1 MILTLKSLRWKN
13 FNSYGEMWTEVDLTR
28 NPITVVIGKNGYGKS
43 TVTDALAFNLFGK
56 GIRKNKKANLINR
69 RNKKGLMT
77 ECVFD
82 IDGKVYLVRRG
93 LKPDTFEIYEDG
105 EGGTLLN
112 QDASNTQYQ
121 KIFEN
126 TILKMNFTTFTQS
139 VIVSKT
145 LYTPFMQLRSPERRV
160 YVENVLRLQVF
171 GIMSKLHKKKHDLL
185 ADECDD
191 AKYDFEK
198 LDIKYNETEKMID
211 VTKKIMESNTQ
222 EKILSINNQIKS
234 KKDEINNLVL
244 EYKSLESGII
254 EVDDSI
260 KKKYNTNSSTLNQLE
275 LKKESLNSDLIKLG
289 KSDKV
294 CTMCGNEYAEGHFD
308 NHIKDLKEKLEKVEN
323 AIITLTETVKS
334 LKIELDQYTI
344 DVNKNSEINIE
355 LNSIKRL
362 LVSHNTEVKR
372 LETEFLSINEDTT
385 ELDKLTDNLY
395 NIGIEKNKKEEE
407 YKELA
412 KKLNYGNLV
421 TAMLKDSGI
430 KSTIIDKSIPLIN
443 KLINQNLCD
452 FGFFVKF
459 ELDSEFNE
467 TISVRGFESASY
479 SDFSEGEKLRID
491 MAILLAWRDI
501 AMMQNAMFC
510 NVLFLDEI
518 TDASMDDEGTEIFA
532 KMLTT
537 LKDNNVFIITHK
549 PEKLDNIA
557 RSTIVIDKKDGYS
570 FIKQ

>member
-1 MILTLKSLRWKN
+1 MILTLKKLRWKN

-56 GIRKNKKANLINR
+56 AIRQSKKGNLINR

-77 ECVFD
+77 ESYFD
-82 IDGKVYLVRRG
+82 VDGKEYLVRRG
-93 LKPDTFEIYEDG
+93 LKPDIFEIISGDDV
-105 EGGTLLN
+105 LKDK
-112 QDASNTQYQ
+112 DASDREYQ
-121 KIFEN
+121 KILEN
-126 TILKMNFTTFTQS
+126 NILKMNFTTFTQS

-145 LYTPFMQLRSPERRV
+145 LYTPFMSMKAPQRRS
-160 YVENVLRLQVF
+160 YVENVLRLQIF
-171 GIMSKLHKKKHDLL
+171 GVMAKIHKKQNDDLD
-185 ADECDD
+185 DEYYD
-191 AKYDFEK
+191 AKNAYDK
-198 LDIKYNETEKMID
+198 LVIKYDETLKMIE
-211 VTKKIMESNTQ
+211 VTKNMMESNTKD
-222 EKILSINNQIKS
+222 KIESINTQIQS
-234 KKDEINNLVL
+234 KKDEINKLVT
-244 EYKSLESGII
+244 EYKTYEKQLI

-260 KKKYNTNSSTLNQLE
+260 IKKYNTNNSTLMKLE
-275 LKKESLNSDLIKLG
+275 NKKEIVEEELDKLKLSDNKC
-289 KSDKV
+289 S
-294 CTMCGNEYAEGHFD
+294 MCGSDYSQEHIDSHINEKTET
-308 NHIKDLKEKLEKVEN
+308 LEKIIN
-323 AIITLTETVKS
+323 AIKTLTETVKS
-334 LKIELDQYTI
+334 LKIELDQHTEDSKKNTTI
-344 DVNKNSEINIE
+344 NSEM
-355 LNSIKRL
+355 NSIKRL
-362 LVSHNTEVKR
+362 MVSHNSEVKK
-372 LETEFLSINEDTT
+372 LEVEFLNISDKEDTT
-385 ELDKLTDNLY
+385 AIDKLNETLY
-395 NIGIEKNKKEEE
+395 NIGIEKNNKEDN
-407 YKELA
+407 YKDLA
-412 KKLNYGNLV
+412 KKLNYGNLI
-421 TAMLKDSGI
+421 TTMLKDSGI

-443 KLINQNLCD
+443 KLINKNLSD

-532 KMLTT
+532 QMLTT

-570 FIKQ
+570 YIK